1 MSLTNRIMS
10 LLRQER
16 RHLFVGEESISA
28 KTIFTALVLCYLS
41 LIGYEVPTEET
52 TIEYVERMYEKG
64 YEAIINDGKLL
75 GFKKAL

>member
-1 MSLTNRIMS
+1 MSLTDLIMR

-16 RHLFVGEESISA
+16 RHLFVGEDSVSA
-28 KTIFTALVLCYLS
+28 KTIFTTLVLCYLS
-41 LIGYEVPTEET
+41 RLGYEVPSGET
-52 TIEYVERMYEKG
+52 TIEDVERMYEKG

>member
-1 MSLTNRIMS
+1 MSLTNRIMN

-16 RHLFVGEESISA
+16 RHLFVGEDSISA
-28 KTIFTALVLCYLS
+28 KTIFTTLVLCYLS
-41 LIGYEVPTEET
+41 HLGYEVPSGET

-64 YEAIINDGKLL
+64 YEAIINDGKFL

>member
-16 RHLFVGEESISA
+16 RHLFIGEDSISA
-28 KTIFTALVLCYLS
+28 KTIFTTLVLCYLS
-41 LIGYEVPTEET
+41 RLGYEVPTEET